1 MQLSTS
7 RVEDPHLA
15 VAAHAPPANQLHRRW
30 RQQLVLELV
39 LAASRV
45 QGAGGGAPQL
55 ALARSAPAQNDAG
68 TGQCQVVVVT
78 CSWELLVRARK
89 QQKKDRRKPS

>member
-7 RVEDPHLA
+7 KVEDSHLA
-15 VAAHAPPANQLHRRW
+15 VAAHAPPANQLHGRR

-39 LAASRV
+39 LAASCV

-55 ALARSAPAQNDAG
+55 ALARSAPAQDGASA
-68 TGQCQVVVVT
+68 GQCQVVVVT
-78 CSWELLVRARK
+78 CS
-89 QQKKDRRKPS
+89 